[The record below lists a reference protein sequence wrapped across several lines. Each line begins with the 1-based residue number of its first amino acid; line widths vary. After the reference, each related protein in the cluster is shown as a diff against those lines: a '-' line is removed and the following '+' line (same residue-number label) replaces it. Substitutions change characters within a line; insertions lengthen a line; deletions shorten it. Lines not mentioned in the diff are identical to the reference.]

1 MRERLLALGGRF
13 TAGPRPGGGFLVD
26 ASLPYQP
33 ADMTRPYDD
42 PARLDDLTPL
52 DDLARLGE
60 ADRRALPTMEPL
72 P

>member
-1 MRERLLALGGRF
+1 MRERLLALGGVF

-33 ADMTRPYDD
+33 ADLAQAAEMTRPLDG
-42 PARLDDLTPL
+42 PASLDGADQRGL
-52 DDLARLGE
+52 LA
-60 ADRRALPTMEPL
+60 MEPL

>member
-1 MRERLLALGGRF
+1 MRERLLALGGVF

-33 ADMTRPYDD
+33 ADIAQTAEMTRPFNG
-42 PARLDDLTPL
+42 PASLD
-52 DDLARLGE
+52 G
-60 ADRRALPTMEPL
+60 ADRRALLTMEPL